1 MIPIF
6 VLSFFKNSIILVKME
21 TKVTLVPS
29 FHYRVIDEYQIT
41 ENEAAIKIQSWFR
54 SLQIQKLIT

>member
-1 MIPIF
+1 
-6 VLSFFKNSIILVKME
+6 ME

-29 FHYRVIDEYQIT
+29 FHYRVIDEYQTT